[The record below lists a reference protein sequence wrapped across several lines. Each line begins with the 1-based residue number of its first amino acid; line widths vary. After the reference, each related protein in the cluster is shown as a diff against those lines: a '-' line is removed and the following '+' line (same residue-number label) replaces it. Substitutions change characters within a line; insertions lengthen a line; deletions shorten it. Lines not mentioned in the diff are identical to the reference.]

1 MKYLIMVLSNP
12 ESAAAL
18 RRLSEEQGREF
29 GRRHRALSEALA
41 DSGELVV
48 SEGLDDQSN
57 AVRVRVR
64 EGETMTTDGPFAEV
78 KEQLAGF
85 YLVEGGKS
93 VHAVELERKHAGS
106 FSGEARADLRELRQ
120 ETASLKPTDATADE
134 LSVYD
139 ICCQEPTGHE
149 DEEDGPIV
157 HSTPKPGRND
167 LCWCGSGKKYKKC
180 HGA

>member
-18 RRLSEEQGREF
+18 RRLSAEQGREF
-29 GRRHRALSEALA
+29 GLRHRALSEALA

-64 EGETMTTDGPFAEV
+64 EGETMTTDGPFAEA

-85 YLVEGGKS
+85 YLVECES
-93 VHAVELERKHAGS
+93 LERAVELA
-106 FSGEARADLRELRQ
+106 ARVPDAAFTDVEVRPVLDLRGMEM
-120 ETASLKPTDATADE
+120 
-134 LSVYD
+134 
-139 ICCQEPTGHE
+139 
-149 DEEDGPIV
+149 
-157 HSTPKPGRND
+157 
-167 LCWCGSGKKYKKC
+167 
-180 HGA
+180 